1 MSREAPSSSTSRLG
15 GCFVHGRQ
23 GTKRE
28 VGFGQLHLKCNC
40 GMGVCT
46 SSASATGW
54 CGRQLR
60 PFGGITGSSCA
71 SRAGA
76 YAVQVLHSEGPNPCD
91 EGLSQCPGSRDQRV
105 PTATGLPCDIFAAAG
120 SCGEQNR
127 TGGLKCQ
134 HRAFLV

>member
-15 GCFVHGRQ
+15 GCFVHGCQ

-28 VGFGQLHLKCNC
+28 VGFGPLHLKCNG

-60 PFGGITGSSCA
+60 PFGGIPGSRYA
-71 SRAGA
+71 SRALGHA
-76 YAVQVLHSEGPNPCD
+76 AQVLHSEGPKPCD
-91 EGLSQCPGSRDQRV
+91 EESPRCSISRSR
-105 PTATGLPCDIFAAAG
+105 PATRWPRSARAVIF
-120 SCGEQNR
+120 SCRPVLAVGKNP
-127 TGGLKCQ
+127 TGGLKCP
-134 HRAFLV
+134 